1 MIIGHEKHVGFR
13 NRITGKMTPIT
24 WESRQLFAVGSIG
37 SGLKELMLQIALAAA
52 KCDKPQAVILVEC
65 DGDKQYLKQLLK
77 NKSVREQRG
86 AHHCVLWDAE
96 FGLDDGSHNDIDPV
110 TIVVRSNRVPCLD
123 LDDVILAN
131 GVLGVLMPALNRHK
145 DGDGVFERT
154 MNKLSKD
161 IDVAITNGA
170 SAPIVLIQAQD
181 GPNGE
186 RALLKAIQLLATH
199 ARVAVTLGNSTRA
212 AHVYGPA
219 PKDAS
224 IFYGYGSFD
233 PPLVSW
239 LRGSPHIEWKQI
251 PDGEGYY
258 TERDDAVPRL
268 CQMIYDPCNGEYD
281 TIGYHGERTWEK
293 PRPTTS

>member
-1 MIIGHEKHVGFR
+1 MQRVISRAAILAWPRVKGKRHDNFYKIVR
-13 NRITGKMTPIT
+13 N
-24 WESRQLFAVGSIG
+24 
-37 SGLKELMLQIALAAA
+37 
-52 KCDKPQAVILVEC
+52 
-65 DGDKQYLKQLLK
+65 
-77 NKSVREQRG
+77 QRG

-96 FGLDDGSHNDIDPV
+96 FGLESHNDIDPV
-110 TIVVRSNRVPCLD
+110 TLVVRSNRVPCLD

-154 MNKLSKD
+154 MKKLSKD

-181 GPNGE
+181 GPTGE
-186 RALLKAIQLLATH
+186 RAFLKAIQLLATH
-199 ARVAVTLGNSTRA
+199 ARVAVNLGNSTKA
-212 AHVYGPA
+212 AYVYGSA

-224 IFYGYGSFD
+224 IFYGYWTFD
-233 PPLVSW
+233 PPQVGW

-258 TERDDAVPRL
+258 TERDDAAPRL
-268 CQMIYDPCNGEYD
+268 CQLLYDPCKGEYD
-281 TIGYHGERTWEK
+281 AI
-293 PRPTTS
+293 